1 MIGRS
6 REFDDAA
13 IGPVDNTECTA
24 VLLEGLAAE
33 VRRHGVVDGQLTRA
47 RVDSRVQTV
56 TLELTI
62 DRDRHAA

>member
-1 MIGRS
+1 MQS
-6 REFDDAA
+6 YEFDDAILA
-13 IGPVDNTECTA
+13 PVDNTERTA

-33 VRRHGVVDGQLTRA
+33 VRRHGVVDGQITRD
-47 RVDSRVQTV
+47 RVDGLRFQKV